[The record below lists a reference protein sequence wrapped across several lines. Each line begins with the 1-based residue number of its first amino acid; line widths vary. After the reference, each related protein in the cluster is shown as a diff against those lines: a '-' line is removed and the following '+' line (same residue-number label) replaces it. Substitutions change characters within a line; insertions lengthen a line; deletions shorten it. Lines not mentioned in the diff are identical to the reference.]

1 MCIAIGNVDT
11 FVAYAVC
18 DCQCR
23 KSHVD
28 QQRNMR
34 VSKLV
39 EATNGYSLVEAKN
52 DIWYDIAS
60 GYGFAVAFSI
70 ERGIFMTRKSRKH
83 QYTDGL
89 KSSAPVAV
97 GYIRLS
103 VANKEECSSI
113 ENQKFIIECW
123 GEQHQI
129 PISHYYIDNGFSG
142 KRFDR
147 PAFQEMIEDIL
158 AGKINCVIVK
168 DLSRLGRDYIITGY
182 YIEVIFPINRVRFV
196 SVNDQFDTIDGIT
209 NQERPYSSR
218 IRVPITNAFN
228 EQVSIEIKK
237 KMEATLDMKAQ
248 QGIFIGPRAPFGY
261 QKAEDNHD
269 QLIPDPKAAI
279 IVRKIFELAA
289 NDIGITAIVRYL
301 NEKEI
306 PTPIQYA
313 RANGLSGNY
322 DNGNGNWN
330 SRSVKYILTN
340 RTYTGMLVQGK
351 EKRVVSATHEALVDT
366 NTFDAI
372 QKSFQEKAFNI
383 AKHGQSTENI
393 LKGKVI
399 CGCCGG
405 KMQRK
410 HGTNH
415 ADWYFFTCITK
426 NRLGVD
432 KCTGMYVREEDVLR
446 AIYYQLKLYV
456 KEHFISDSQYK
467 QELMRLNNKIDQS
480 DSQYQEAFRN
490 AVRHY
495 ERFVDGEISKD
506 EFRVVQDAA
515 NEKKAIRNDIITN
528 KTAYEKQYQVF
539 RKLLKASY
547 KEITLSEIMDCINEI
562 IIETKIPGN
571 TGFFGSNAGIV

>member
-1 MCIAIGNVDT
+1 MPYSAFPIT
-11 FVAYAVC
+11 
-18 DCQCR
+18 
-23 KSHVD
+23 
-28 QQRNMR
+28 
-34 VSKLV
+34 
-39 EATNGYSLVEAKN
+39 YSLVCC
-52 DIWYDIAS
+52 
-60 GYGFAVAFSI
+60 
-70 ERGIFMTRKSRKH
+70 RKPLILLTLWEYR
-83 QYTDGL
+83 YPTL
-89 KSSAPVAV
+89 
-97 GYIRLS
+97 I
-103 VANKEECSSI
+103 
-113 ENQKFIIECW
+113 
-123 GEQHQI
+123 
-129 PISHYYIDNGFSG
+129 
-142 KRFDR
+142 FDR

-196 SVNDQFDTIDGIT
+196 SVNDQLDTIDGIT

-289 NDIGITAIVRYL
+289 NGIGITAIVRYL

-562 IIETKIPGN
+562 IIYPNKNITVKWAIE
-571 TGFFGSNAGIV
+571 F